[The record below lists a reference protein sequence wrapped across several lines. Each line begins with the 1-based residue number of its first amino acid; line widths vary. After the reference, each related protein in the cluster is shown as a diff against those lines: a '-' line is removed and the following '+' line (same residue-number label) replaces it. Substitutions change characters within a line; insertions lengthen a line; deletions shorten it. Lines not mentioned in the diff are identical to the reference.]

1 MKLFLL
7 PGLLYLLHLVNTN
20 AKKLAEVQVSREL
33 IPEDCSDVAELGNTV
48 SVHYTGFLETGQIFD
63 TSRKG
68 DGVPFVFPLGQGKVI
83 PGWEKGIQGM
93 CVGEKRKLTI
103 PPSLA
108 YGKTGFPPRIPGDA
122 TLVFDVELVAILR
135 PGIEEKIMPM
145 LRFLAFP
152 ALGLY
157 LVYYLYKKYKDEAA
171 TKTKDK
177 KSASAS
183 AGGRKRK

>member
-1 MKLFLL
+1 MCL
-7 PGLLYLLHLVNTN
+7 
-20 AKKLAEVQVSREL
+20 
-33 IPEDCSDVAELGNTV
+33 CS
-48 SVHYTGFLETGQIFD
+48 
-63 TSRKG
+63 
-68 DGVPFVFPLGQGKVI
+68 
-83 PGWEKGIQGM
+83 
-93 CVGEKRKLTI
+93 
-103 PPSLA
+103 
-108 YGKTGFPPRIPGDA
+108 GDA

-135 PGIEEKIMPM
+135 PGIEEKIMPT

-157 LVYYLYKKYKDEAA
+157 LVYYFYKKYKDEAA